1 MPWSTWIRYI
11 LAVEQSLFITVSLI
25 NGHYQQSFSIT
36 FSQKRLHCK
45 HLWENWTATISDISS
60 LPGISLFSV
69 LNWVVSPHSKLPFLL
84 QNYSHHQ
91 CCQQTEDFL
100 LIMCVKETSILN
112 STCSVPFSAF
122 KWKVLWFFL
131 FVLLIFQQK
140 TCSHFHLTTTSIK
153 LFYLLMLLSNKGG
166 ILQKHSSL
174 LSLCSF

>member
-1 MPWSTWIRYI
+1 MNAQPRFSCWFKSQTPLNGREMPWSTWIRYI

-45 HLWENWTATISDISS
+45 HLWENWTSTISDISS

-69 LNWVVSPHSKLPFLL
+69 LNWVVSPHSTLPFLL

-131 FVLLIFQQK
+131 FVCFTYFPTKNMFAFPFDYNI
-140 TCSHFHLTTTSIK
+140 
-153 LFYLLMLLSNKGG
+153 Y
-166 ILQKHSSL
+166 
-174 LSLCSF
+174 

>member
-1 MPWSTWIRYI
+1 MNAQPRFSCWFKSQTPLNGREMPWSTWIRYI

-131 FVLLIFQQK
+131 FVCFTYFPTKNMFAFPFDYNI
-140 TCSHFHLTTTSIK
+140 
-153 LFYLLMLLSNKGG
+153 Y
-166 ILQKHSSL
+166 
-174 LSLCSF
+174 

>member
-1 MPWSTWIRYI
+1 MNAQPRFSCWFKSQTPLNGREMPWSTWIRYI

-122 KWKVLWFFL
+122 KWKVLWFFF
-131 FVLLIFQQK
+131 FVCFTYFPTKNMFAFPFDYNI
-140 TCSHFHLTTTSIK
+140 
-153 LFYLLMLLSNKGG
+153 Y
-166 ILQKHSSL
+166 
-174 LSLCSF
+174 